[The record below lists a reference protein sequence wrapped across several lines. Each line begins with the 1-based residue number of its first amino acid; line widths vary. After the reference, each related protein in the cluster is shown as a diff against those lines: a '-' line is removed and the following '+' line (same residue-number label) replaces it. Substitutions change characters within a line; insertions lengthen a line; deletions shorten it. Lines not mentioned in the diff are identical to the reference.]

1 MAVTEQV
8 IVDIKSKYDDSGL
21 KALRKS
27 ASESNNELS
36 KLESTA
42 GASISSF
49 AALSATIGITLVASL
64 GAFITKAIQ
73 VGATFKNLKDNF
85 AGTSEDIELFRKAT
99 AGTVSEENLIKL
111 SNQASDLGLS
121 LKNQTLLFN
130 LAENAGD
137 AYGGTIEQNFN
148 KIISATEGSARGLK
162 AIGIS
167 TRDYKQ
173 KLDELANSQGI
184 NLDNLEAD
192 EQLQIKLQA
201 IYELTGVSID
211 DVKNKQMDLADV
223 IDSLIPMTEDLISA
237 FGYGLVS
244 GFGDVGAKAEWINE
258 QFLLMKNRVQD
269 LGATIGN
276 FIRETVPEWIRYA
289 KAVSDAMQGDFTAIY
304 GAYLMETPEQLPIRV
319 PKQNELDK
327 VRPRNTYTPKS
338 NSSSSQSEKEK
349 EIKFNFDNEI
359 SRNSLEKL
367 SQAVYDNLILM
378 PLMRTFKIGT
388 QPVGTVTQDPFKEW
402 LDSFMNQPTDLY
414 TVDGLDIESI
424 YSDSQKVL
432 SNVQSLFSMLDTGT
446 DTFINKLLQFFGMIQ
461 KGFEAIGLIKS
472 IVGIVTGGIGARPGI
487 NNSQS
492 AIYIGMNVNT
502 LELYRTGRE
511 QFNRLQNKTRVF

>member
-8 IVDIKSKYDDSGL
+8 VVDIKSKYDDSGL

-49 AALSATIGITLVASL
+49 GALSATIGITLVASL

-111 SNQASDLGLS
+111 SNQATDLGLS

-137 AYGGTIEQNFN
+137 AYGGTIEENFN

-211 DVKNKQMDLADV
+211 DVKN
-223 IDSLIPMTEDLISA
+223 
-237 FGYGLVS
+237 
-244 GFGDVGAKAEWINE
+244 
-258 QFLLMKNRVQD
+258 
-269 LGATIGN
+269 
-276 FIRETVPEWIRYA
+276 
-289 KAVSDAMQGDFTAIY
+289 
-304 GAYLMETPEQLPIRV
+304 
-319 PKQNELDK
+319 
-327 VRPRNTYTPKS
+327 
-338 NSSSSQSEKEK
+338 
-349 EIKFNFDNEI
+349 
-359 SRNSLEKL
+359 
-367 SQAVYDNLILM
+367 
-378 PLMRTFKIGT
+378 
-388 QPVGTVTQDPFKEW
+388 
-402 LDSFMNQPTDLY
+402 
-414 TVDGLDIESI
+414 
-424 YSDSQKVL
+424 
-432 SNVQSLFSMLDTGT
+432 
-446 DTFINKLLQFFGMIQ
+446 
-461 KGFEAIGLIKS
+461 
-472 IVGIVTGGIGARPGI
+472 
-487 NNSQS
+487 
-492 AIYIGMNVNT
+492 
-502 LELYRTGRE
+502 
-511 QFNRLQNKTRVF
+511 